1 MGLATKYRCVYS
13 GISPDR
19 RARFTHCA
27 SRKSGATVG
36 QNAARAGPAGV
47 QNQCFRPIHGEGN
60 AMPTYVTLYK
70 YTAQGI
76 QNIKD
81 APNRV
86 ETLTKAATQAGMK
99 VKETLWL
106 QGEYDFIAIV
116 EAPDEIAA
124 TAFNINNLKQG
135 NVTTHTMRA
144 FTSAE
149 MKKIL
154 EHVA

>member
-1 MGLATKYRCVYS
+1 MA
-13 GISPDR
+13 
-19 RARFTHCA
+19 
-27 SRKSGATVG
+27 
-36 QNAARAGPAGV
+36 
-47 QNQCFRPIHGEGN
+47 
-60 AMPTYVTLYK
+60 TYVILYK
-70 YTAQGI
+70 YTEQGI
-76 QNIKD
+76 KNIKD
-81 APNRV
+81 APKRV
-86 ETLTKAATQAGMK
+86 EAAKKAAAQAGMT

-124 TAFNINNLKQG
+124 AAFNINNLKQG